1 MSTRVGG
8 RDYGATVT
16 AWFSVSYDPPTM
28 LVSLFELSRIA
39 EAVEESGTWALSLL
53 NREQEQT
60 AKWLSSPGAP
70 VEGLFNQVPHH
81 RGPLTDAPILDGA
94 IAWFEL
100 RTVDVQRAATHQLFV
115 GRVLS
120 QGRDAASPEPRSADP
135 FRLDVPPAGALSP
148 LRPQARARRARQEC
162 LLWSIHHSVNSRAR
176 PSASSRIT
184 HRLLYVRPSL

>member
-1 MSTRVGG
+1 MTDAASPLASDPISEERYRLLSSYAASGVAVVSTRVGD
-8 RDYGATVT
+8 RDYAATVS

-39 EAVEESGTWALSLL
+39 EAVADSGTWALSLL
-53 NREQEQT
+53 NRDQEQT

-81 RGPLTDAPILDGA
+81 RGPLTDAAIIDGV

-100 RTVDVQRAATHQLFV
+100 RTVDVHTAATHQLFV

-120 QGRDAASPEPRSADP
+120 QGRSPSQGPDAAT
-135 FRLDVPPAGALSP
+135 
-148 LRPQARARRARQEC
+148 
-162 LLWSIHHSVNSRAR
+162 
-176 PSASSRIT
+176 SSRGPLI
-184 HRLLYVRPSL
+184 HYASMYRRLER

>member
-1 MSTRVGG
+1 MSDAATPLASDPITEERYRLLSSYAASGVAVVSARAGE
-8 RDYGATVT
+8 RDYAATVS

-39 EAVEESGTWALSLL
+39 EAIADSGTWALSLL
-53 NREQEQT
+53 NRDQEQV

-81 RGPLTDAPILDGA
+81 RGPQTDAAIIDGA

-100 RTVDVQRAATHQLFV
+100 RTVDVHLAATHQLVV

-120 QGRDAASPEPRSADP
+120 QGRPASQETDVAAASRDP
-135 FRLDVPPAGALSP
+135 LIHYASRYRRLE
-148 LRPQARARRARQEC
+148 R
-162 LLWSIHHSVNSRAR
+162 
-176 PSASSRIT
+176 
-184 HRLLYVRPSL
+184 